1 MPIKFDEYND
11 GFQKVS
17 NQMKKINMSNE
28 ELNEW
33 KAWAEEWIEEE
44 KNKKCTNTKQDSSE
58 S

>member
-11 GFQKVS
+11 GFKKVS
-17 NQMKKINMSNE
+17 NQMRKIDMSNE

-44 KNKKCTNTKQDSSE
+44 KKKCTNTKQDSSE